1 VRLGGSPISAAG
13 LPHGSRVP
21 PLAVDIETG
30 SVDERWSAGNGYVRL
45 CGYLASDGATRITP
59 NADALVELLHWD
71 DRRIVTHNGMG
82 FDLVV
87 LAHRHGLDLQAIL
100 PRVVDTVIL
109 ARLADPP
116 AARVTDVN
124 GRRRY
129 DLDSV
134 GQRLVGAGKGGDLK
148 AMAKKHGGFDQI
160 PLDDSEY
167 RTYLEQDV
175 RLTADI
181 STKLPMTRYAIREH
195 KVAAIAAQI
204 MLSGFAVDVPT
215 LEARITH
222 AQTKRAL
229 MLQRLYDAGLP
240 EAGKAPHR
248 SKVGLEAIG
257 KAFEALGVQLPKT
270 KNGSPSLGKEVM
282 AAHADGPAGELA
294 QTISSLQ
301 GIRSTDEDI
310 AAWMVDGRVHAE
322 IDMRQASGRWSTTK
336 PALSTLGKRG
346 GKVDQRSP
354 LVADEGCVLIS
365 ADLSGI
371 DARAVAVHA
380 QDPEYLKLF
389 EPGVDIHIAMCDL
402 MRWGPERRTQA
413 KVLSHGINYGMQAH
427 KLAKSADISL
437 WEAQRFLHMM
447 EDRFPQ
453 LEAWKTTVR
462 RQASEGVLLDNGFG
476 RLLRP
481 DIERAFTTAPALVG
495 QGCARDLFMK
505 GLLRMP
511 FEMVR
516 MVRAVVHDEV
526 VLSVPVGIV
535 DDVEHELIRALQ
547 FSWAPKGA
555 KHEVKVIAELVG
567 SGRSWADVYA

>member
-1 VRLGGSPISAAG
+1 VRLGGSSI
-13 LPHGSRVP
+13 P

-30 SVDERWSAGNGYVRL
+30 SVDDRWSAGNGYVRL
-45 CGYLASDGATRITP
+45 CGFMGADGAIGLTTSPYR
-59 NADALVELLHWD
+59 LVRQLHDD
-71 DRRIVTHNGMG
+71 DRKIVTHNGMG

-87 LAHRHGLDLQAIL
+87 LADRHGLDLQRIL

-116 AARVTDVN
+116 AARVTDVE

-134 GQRLVGAGKGGDLK
+134 GTRLVGSHKGGDLK

-160 PLDDSEY
+160 PLDDSDY
-167 RTYLEQDV
+167 RDYLRQDV

-195 KVAAIAAQI
+195 KIAAIAAQI
-204 MLSGFAVDVPT
+204 MLSGFAVDVPV
-215 LEARITH
+215 LEQRIAT
-222 AQTKRAL
+222 AAAKRAL

-240 EAGKAPHR
+240 QAGKAPHR
-248 SKVGLEAIG
+248 SKVGLAAID
-257 KAFEALGVQLPKT
+257 KAFSDLGVKLPRT
-270 KNGSPSLGKEVM
+270 KNGGPALGKETL
-282 AAHADGPAGELA
+282 AGFLNGPASEIA
-294 QTISSLQ
+294 ETISSLQ
-301 GIRSTDEDI
+301 GIRSTDEDLQ
-310 AAWMVDGRVHAE
+310 AWMVDSRVHAE

-427 KLAKSADISL
+427 KLAKSAGITV
-437 WEAQRFLHMM
+437 WEAQRFLSMM
-447 EDRFPQ
+447 EDRFPH
-453 LEAWKTTVR
+453 LETWKTKVR
-462 RQASEGVLLDNGFG
+462 RQASEGILLDNGFG

-495 QGCARDLFMK
+495 QGCARDLFME

-526 VLSVPVGIV
+526 VLSVPLDVV
-535 DDVEHELIRALQ
+535 DDVEYELIRALQ

-567 SGRSWADVYA
+567 RGRSWADVYS